1 MALSQFELYH
11 GAVLTQ
17 IVRNPGNLSLK
28 LIERDSEKHGWGMY
42 AIGAGKKDYILV
54 VKSTAKVIE
63 GRKNYCNFT
72 FSTEDLNLIKK
83 YKNKELLIAL
93 VCHNKHICLLTK
105 KDVLS
110 LKILDSIKTCRVSAY
125 WTKGS
130 ELTVKSTFDELNYKI
145 TRNAL
150 KNFKWK

>member
-54 VKSTAKVIE
+54 VKSTARITE
-63 GRKNYCNFT
+63 GRKIYCNFT
-72 FSTEDLNLIKK
+72 FSVEDINLIKK

-93 VCHNKHICLLTK
+93 VCHKNHICLLTK
-105 KDVLS
+105 SDVISLTILESDKSCRLS
-110 LKILDSIKTCRVSAY
+110 VY
-125 WTKGS
+125 WTRGS
-130 ELTVKSTFDELNYKI
+130 GLTVKSTFAELDHKI
-145 TRNAL
+145 SRNTL
-150 KNFKWK
+150 KNFQWK